1 MSKIVIL
8 TVGAPASGKSTWARK
23 TAADQEGKYVVVSR
37 DDIRKAN
44 GFPNPGTKAQET
56 LVTRVQRG
64 IIETALL
71 DGIIPI
77 VADTNINKQFRKHLI
92 KFCHEHGAEV
102 QLVLFHRDLDT
113 LLSWNDGREDE
124 VPEDV
129 IRRMHQQFTKQIND
143 GEFTEVVLPVQSFE
157 PYKHEF
163 ASGSKNLAY
172 VFDIDGTVAKMNG
185 RSPYDYSRVG
195 EDLPMQDVLDTAIAL
210 DEAGYHIIF
219 VSGRDGS
226 CRPDTEAWLDRH
238 YDSGYELFM
247 REAGDQRPD
256 WVIKN
261 EIYDRE
267 LIPNY
272 NIIGVF
278 DDRDQVVRHL
288 RNRGITVFQ
297 VAPGRF

>member
-1 MSKIVIL
+1 MTKTVIL
-8 TVGAPASGKSTWARK
+8 TVGAPASGKSTWARNM
-23 TAADQEGKYVVVSR
+23 ARENAGQYVVVCR

-44 GFPNPGTKAQET
+44 GFPGLGDNAQEK
-56 LVTRVQRG
+56 LVTKIQRG

-71 DGIIPI
+71 DGITPI

-102 QLVLFHRDLDT
+102 QLVLFYRDLDT

-129 IRRMHQQFTKQIND
+129 VRRMHQQFTKQIND
-143 GEFTEVVLPVQSFE
+143 GEFTNTILRPTTFE

-163 ASGSKNLAY
+163 ASGSRHSAY

-185 RSPYDYSRVG
+185 RSPYDYSRVS
-195 EDLPMQDVLDTAIAL
+195 EDLPIKDVLDTALAL
-210 DEAGYHIIF
+210 EDVGYQIIF

-226 CRPDTEAWLDRH
+226 CRPDTEAWLNMNFG
-238 YDSGYELFM
+238 SGYLLFM
-247 REAGDQRPD
+247 RGAGDQRPD
-256 WVIKN
+256 WIIKN